1 MARFAGLIWSSIID
15 SLFSC
20 EKDMTVKQKRAPTH
34 PGSILREITFPAMK
48 VTISQA
54 AREMSVSRQSLHK
67 ILAGERA
74 ITPEMALRLGKLCG
88 NGPGI
93 WLRMQVAHD
102 LWVAEHA
109 LSGEIERIPTHQA
122 A

>member
-1 MARFAGLIWSSIID
+1 M
-15 SLFSC
+15 
-20 EKDMTVKQKRAPTH
+20 MVKRNRAPVH

-67 ILAGERA
+67 ILAGERT
-74 ITPEMALRLGKLCG
+74 ITPEMAVRLGKFCG
-88 NGPGI
+88 NGPGL

-102 LWVAEHA
+102 LWSAEQA
-109 LSGEIERIPTHQA
+109 LSEEIERIPTHQA

>member
-1 MARFAGLIWSSIID
+1 
-15 SLFSC
+15 
-20 EKDMTVKQKRAPTH
+20 MTIERQCKPSH
-34 PGSILREITFPAMK
+34 PGSVLQEITFPAMK

-74 ITPEMALRLGKLCG
+74 VTPEMAVRLGKFCG

-102 LWVAEHA
+102 LWMAEKS
-109 LSGEIERIPTHQA
+109 LSGEIKKIPTHRA
-122 A
+122 AGVAV

>member
-1 MARFAGLIWSSIID
+1 M
-15 SLFSC
+15 
-20 EKDMTVKQKRAPTH
+20 MVKRKRAPVH

-67 ILAGERA
+67 ILAGERT
-74 ITPEMALRLGKLCG
+74 ITPEMAVRLGKFCG
-88 NGPGI
+88 NGPGL

-102 LWVAEHA
+102 LWSAEQA
-109 LSGEIERIPTHQA
+109 LSEEIERIPTHQA